1 MSMNTV
7 VNQNVVPSNAP
18 RKAAMPQGVL
28 FRFGFEPIPGSGLS
42 KVGEVLFPTVPHVE
56 TLKGLQQEYCRV
68 HNIDEPFNPADYG
81 YGDTAE

>member
-1 MSMNTV
+1 MNT
-7 VNQNVVPSNAP
+7 VNQNVVPSSAP
-18 RKAAMPQGVL
+18 RKAAMPQGLL

-42 KVGEVLFPTVPHVE
+42 KVGEVLFPTVQPVE

-68 HNIDEPFNPADYG
+68 HNIYEPFNPADYG

>member
-1 MSMNTV
+1 MNTV

-18 RKAAMPQGVL
+18 RKAVLPSGVL
-28 FRFGFEPIPGSGLS
+28 FRFGFESIPGSGLS
-42 KVGEVLFPTVPHVE
+42 KVGEVVFPTVPPVG

>member
-1 MSMNTV
+1 MNMNTV
-7 VNQNVVPSNAP
+7 VNQNVVPSNAH
-18 RKAAMPQGVL
+18 RKAMLPSGVL

-42 KVGEVLFPTVPHVE
+42 KVGEVVFPTVPPVE

-68 HNIDEPFNPADYG
+68 HNIDEPFNSANYG

>member
-1 MSMNTV
+1 MNTV
-7 VNQNVVPSNAP
+7 VKQNVVPSNAP

-42 KVGEVLFPTVPHVE
+42 KVGELLFTTVPPVE
-56 TLKGLQQEYCRV
+56 TLKWLQQEYCRV
-68 HNIDEPFNPADYG
+68 HNVDEPFNPADYG